1 LLQNKNV
8 SFEKSFGYVRENNWD
23 GSTEKT
29 WLVLQKNGAGSGK
42 KIWVLWGV

>member
-1 LLQNKNV
+1 MSVKINGMGA
-8 SFEKSFGYVRENNWD
+8 EK
-23 GSTEKT
+23 KT